1 MKALARRPPQ
11 PLPHAR
17 QPAGDGSRRSAPP
30 TSRDDNRWPRAATR
44 ERCAAHASHAML
56 GAARAPRQPAAAK
69 RSTRRQ
75 QCRRA
80 HAATCD
86 EADESRAQTAIGGAR
101 RSPEVPPAQP
111 RPASARHKPS
121 RSAKLRSCSANASPP
136 QRHLAGHAAR
146 WSSLSVRHHMET
158 HSDISDRLAW
168 RGRFH
173 HLQSSCDTQGVN
185 VEMPPRSGC
194 QIPRHPGLT
203 LV

>member
-1 MKALARRPPQ
+1 MCSKAAAWAASR
-11 PLPHAR
+11 HTSGHDDA
-17 QPAGDGSRRSAPP
+17 AGSRISLVA
-30 TSRDDNRWPRAATR
+30 
-44 ERCAAHASHAML
+44 ASHAML

-121 RSAKLRSCSANASPP
+121 RSAKLPRLAAAVRAAVRALPPP